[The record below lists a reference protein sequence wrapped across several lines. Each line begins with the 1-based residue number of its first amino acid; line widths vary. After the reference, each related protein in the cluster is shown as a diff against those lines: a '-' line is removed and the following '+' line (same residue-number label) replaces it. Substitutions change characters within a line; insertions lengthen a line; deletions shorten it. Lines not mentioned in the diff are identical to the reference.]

1 MKEIADK
8 IWAKE
13 INDWLEKSMEAHKY
27 WAEKI
32 AEEKAEKLSQQIAE
46 CREEVEK
53 LTTAEIADIIVT
65 ATNRNKKLEQAY
77 KNIREKT
84 QEELETLEQIK
95 NIIIDKYNLYEDY

>member
-1 MKEIADK
+1 MKEITDK
-8 IWAKE
+8 IWSKH
-13 INDWLEKSMEAHKY
+13 INNWLEKSMEAYKY

-32 AEEKAEKLSQQIAE
+32 AEEEAEKLSQQIAE

-65 ATNRNKKLEQAY
+65 ATNRNNKLEQEN
-77 KNIREKT
+77 KELRERML
-84 QEELETLEQIK
+84 EDSETLEQIK